1 MTSQGL
7 EGVAAASPRSA
18 FLSGPGKWLAPRPT
32 WSHTCVFAGRDL
44 GGLSLFHYI
53 IGLSI
58 IIGLG
63 LVMLKLKLQSF
74 GHLMRRVDSLEKTL
88 MPGGRDWRQEEKGT
102 TEDEMAGWHH

>member
-58 IIGLG
+58 IIGLSRFSKYTTSG
-63 LVMLKLKLQSF
+63 SCHIQGCHKPFIF
-74 GHLMRRVDSLEKTL
+74 GMIPWL
-88 MPGGRDWRQEEKGT
+88 
-102 TEDEMAGWHH
+102 